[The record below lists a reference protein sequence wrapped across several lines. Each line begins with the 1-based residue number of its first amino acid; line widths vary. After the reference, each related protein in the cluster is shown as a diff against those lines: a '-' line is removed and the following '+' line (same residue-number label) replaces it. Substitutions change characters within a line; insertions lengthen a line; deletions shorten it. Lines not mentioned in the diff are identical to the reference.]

1 VAFGIKAAVF
11 PLSFWLPDS
20 YPTAPA
26 PVTAVFAGLLT
37 KVGVYAMVRTE
48 TLLFPGDTLNT
59 PLMVVALL
67 TMVVG
72 ILGALAQSDIKR
84 LLSFT
89 LVSHIGYMVFGLAMS
104 SAVGLA
110 AAVFYVAHHITIQ
123 TSLFLV
129 TGLIERRGGSSSV
142 DRLGGLAKLSPM
154 LALLFFIPGMNLAG
168 IPPFSGFL
176 GKVGLIQAG
185 IELGT
190 PLAYALVVGGVV
202 TSLLTLLAVARVW
215 NRAFWRR
222 PTDAEHP
229 DPVLLAPA
237 SARIS
242 GPGAKLNTVTL
253 LPRTMVGSTAGLVV
267 LGVALTV
274 FAGPLFG
281 LSDRAARDMLDRAPY
296 IQSVLGSDVQVPA
309 PAGGG
314 GTR

>member
-1 VAFGIKAAVF
+1 
-11 PLSFWLPDS
+11 
-20 YPTAPA
+20 
-26 PVTAVFAGLLT
+26 
-37 KVGVYAMVRTE
+37 
-48 TLLFPGDTLNT
+48 
-59 PLMVVALL
+59 
-67 TMVVG
+67 
-72 ILGALAQSDIKR
+72 
-84 LLSFT
+84 
-89 LVSHIGYMVFGLAMS
+89 MVFGLAMS